1 MGDSRVLLSR
11 EHHLPNPL
19 TIGDLMDKI
28 QELRGEIRQLL
39 SDTLISSAEQ
49 NKTNATIYR
58 EILEL
63 LSKVDN

>member
-1 MGDSRVLLSR
+1 M
-11 EHHLPNPL
+11 N
-19 TIGDLMDKI
+19 KI

-39 SDTLISSAEQ
+39 SDTLLSSAEQ
-49 NKTNATIYR
+49 NNTNATIYR